1 MDFIY
6 TNNNSLSKELCD
18 DIIELYERDKRFA
31 GKGQTITGVNSHIKD
46 SMDLPISQIMELK
59 ECIEW
64 KNIHKL
70 LCSELYANLKKY
82 IKNISKDEYNKYHIE
97 PNHKFAIINAN
108 PLKAETFQVQKYEPS
123 LGRYIYHH
131 DGRVQIHDKRYRMIT
146 YLWYLNDVEEGGETE
161 FWCTF
166 KVKPEAGKL
175 ILFPATWT
183 YPHCANIPIS
193 NAKYIITGWLYADAN
208 S

>member
-6 TNNNSLSKELCD
+6 TNHNSLSKEICE
-18 DIIELYERDKRFA
+18 DIIELYERDKES
-31 GKGQTITGVNSHIKD
+31 GCKGITGVGTNIKVKD
-46 SMDLPISQIMELK
+46 SWDLSISYLINNTEK
-59 ECIEW
+59 NEW
-64 KNIHKL
+64 SNIHKL
-70 LCSELYANLKKY
+70 LYTELYYN
-82 IKNISKDEYNKYHIE
+82 IKNYLNKLYRVEYEKNRLEYHSF
-97 PNHKFAIINAN
+97 KIIQAN
-108 PLKAETFQVQKYEPS
+108 PLKVETFQIQKYEPLS
-123 LGRYIYHH
+123 GKYIYHQ
-131 DGRVQIHDKRYRMIT
+131 DGMYEIDKQRYRVIT

-161 FWCTF
+161 FWGTY
-166 KVKPEAGKL
+166 KVKPETGKL